1 MAMDVTKPYKFIRF
15 GAMDVTKP
23 YKFIRFVAM
32 DVIKPYQFKAGPDP
46 GNPQHLPDKGGPGPP
61 RNPRTVLGQHSIS
74 KSGWGTGWAP

>member
-1 MAMDVTKPYKFIRF
+1 MDVTKPYKFLRF

-46 GNPQHLPDKGGPGPP
+46 GKAQNRPEMGAPGP
-61 RNPRTVLGQHSIS
+61 LYIIGLS
-74 KSGWGTGWAP
+74 